1 MEKILK
7 KYPVPLRRIQYYR
20 MLARV
25 QILEKIMKALNSLRE
40 GISYLLN
47 TIFHIGLV
55 TAAENLHKL
64 FLSITDQ
71 IFHYYERPKGISLM
85 L

>member
-1 MEKILK
+1 MRKLLIL
-7 KYPVPLRRIQYYR
+7 YER
-20 MLARV
+20 
-25 QILEKIMKALNSLRE
+25 